1 MLLGADNTIPEV
13 LSRTALTLT
22 GIHAVISSALTVK
35 TLRIRK
41 KAGAGYFKENL
52 MFWAR
57 RISGFAIIIPL
68 VMHVVI
74 FTGTTNGEM
83 YRLVVFDIGRLISQL
98 LFAATLL
105 LHLVINLNPLLMG
118 MGVRQHK
125 GLSGDLCFVLSVVLL
140 LASVG
145 FLIYYIRWVSF

>member
-1 MLLGADNTIPEV
+1 
-13 LSRTALTLT
+13 
-22 GIHAVISSALTVK
+22 
-35 TLRIRK
+35 
-41 KAGAGYFKENL
+41 

-145 FLIYYIRWVSF
+145 FLIYYFRWVSF